1 MTNTMRPVIDAV
13 IANISAASVLSAC
26 AVGKDY
32 SVMESAASA
41 AAVVS
46 YTGMRSSSDTFS
58 TRERLITIRCELFVK
73 DVTSPSAMMDYV
85 SDISDMIVSSL
96 EDDLTLQG
104 TVEEVREV
112 RATRTPGDVFS
123 NGTVLYL
130 PVNIEVDAVYSL

>member
-1 MTNTMRPVIDAV
+1 MDGV
-13 IANISAASVLSAC
+13 IANLSAASVLSAC

-32 SVMESAASA
+32 SVMETAASA

-46 YTGMRSSSDTFS
+46 FVGVTSIPATFGI
-58 TRERLITIRCELFVK
+58 RERLTTIRVELFIK

-85 SDISDMIVSSL
+85 SNISDNVITSL
-96 EDDLTLQG
+96 ESDLTLQD

-123 NGTVLYL
+123 NGTVIYL

>member
-1 MTNTMRPVIDAV
+1 MGRIMDVVDGV

-32 SVMESAASA
+32 SVMETAASA

-46 YTGMRSSSDTFS
+46 YTTARSTPATFAM
-58 TRERLITIRCELFVK
+58 RERLVTIRVELFIK
-73 DVTSPSAMMDYV
+73 DVASPSAMMDYV
-85 SDISDMIVSSL
+85 SNISDAVVSSL
-96 EDDLTLQG
+96 ESDFTLQD

-123 NGTVLYL
+123 NGTVVYL
-130 PVNIEVDAVYSL
+130 PANVEVDAVYSL

>member
-1 MTNTMRPVIDAV
+1 MADRIQPIVDGVIT
-13 IANISAASVLSAC
+13 NISAASVLGAC

-46 YTGMRSSSDTFS
+46 YTGIRSYPATFGL
-58 TRERLITIRCELFVK
+58 RERIATVRVELFIK

-85 SDISDMIVSSL
+85 SNISDRVVSSL
-96 EDDLTLQG
+96 ESDETLQG

-123 NGTVLYL
+123 NGTVIYL